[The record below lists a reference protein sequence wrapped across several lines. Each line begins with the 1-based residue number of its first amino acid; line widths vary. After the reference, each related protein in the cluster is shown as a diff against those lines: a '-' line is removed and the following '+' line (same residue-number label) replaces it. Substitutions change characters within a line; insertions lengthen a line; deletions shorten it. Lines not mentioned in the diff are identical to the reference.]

1 MAGLT
6 RVRVLIRAHYNGRYG
21 RSLGECQAGD
31 IIEIPSGEY
40 TEYLIQNGYVR
51 LVDEFDPSESPSQG
65 PIRLE
70 EDIRDD
76 NPDEPEIDHFYTEQ
90 GEDDTTGE
98 RDAKVVESPPRRGG
112 RRKKTDE

>member
-6 RVRVLIRAHYNGRYG
+6 RVRVLIRAYYNGRYG

-76 NPDEPEIDHFYTEQ
+76 NPDEPEIDYPYTEH
-90 GEDDTTGE
+90 GEDDTSIE
-98 RDAKVVESPPRRGG
+98 PDVVVESTPRRGG